1 MTKLGVDFG
10 TTRTLVAGVDRGNYP
25 VVTFLD
31 PVGEAHEHFPS
42 VVAEL
47 DGQLL
52 YGLAALDAAT
62 HKGAVLLRSFKRLL
76 AAPDVSGSQKI
87 EFVDVDVTLF
97 ELLTGYLTALRVALI
112 ERSNLVRKKN
122 DLVFDAVIAVP
133 AHAHG
138 AQRFLTLEAFRAA
151 GFSVRA
157 MINEPSAA
165 GFEYSHR
172 QARTVNTR
180 RTRVVVYDLGGGTFD
195 ASLVKVDGT
204 RHEVTGTAGLNRV
217 GGDDFDMV
225 LFRLALTAAGVD
237 DASLSARER
246 ATTLMSCREA
256 KERLTAQSKRVFV
269 DVKGAE
275 IAVAV
280 DEYFAAVT
288 PLVEATVTA
297 MRPLL
302 GSLEPALGGTPAP
315 GEDKSPDVGADIAGI
330 YLVGGGSGLPLVPR
344 LLKERFGRRV
354 HRSPHP
360 AASTAIGL
368 AIAADEDAGFS
379 LADRLSRGF
388 GVFRDKNAGQGV
400 AFDPIFLPDVALP
413 EVGRADGGVVIS
425 RRYRAAHNLG
435 CFRFV
440 ECSSVDDVGDPRG
453 DLLPFAEVLFPFDPA
468 LQRKKKL
475 DDVVIERLGSGPRIE
490 ERYTIDPHGLV
501 EVQIIDVDTGYQQT
515 HRIGR

>member
-31 PVGEAHEHFPS
+31 AIGEAHEHFPS

-47 DGQLL
+47 DGELL
-52 YGLAALDAAT
+52 YGLAAVDAAAR
-62 HKGAVLLRSFKRLL
+62 GAVLLRSFKRLL
-76 AAPDVSGSQKI
+76 AAPDVTAAQRV
-87 EFVDVDVTLF
+87 EFVDVDVSLL
-97 ELLTGYLTALRVALI
+97 ELLTGYLKALRVALI

-151 GFSVRA
+151 GFNVKA

-204 RHEVTGTAGLNRV
+204 RHEVTATAGLNRV
-217 GGDDFDMV
+217 GGDDFDAV
-225 LFRLALTAAGVD
+225 LLGLAVAAADD
-237 DASLSARER
+237 DAGLSPAER
-246 ATTLMSCREA
+246 ASALLSCRES
-256 KERLTAQSKRVFV
+256 KERLTPQSKRLLV
-269 DVKGAE
+269 DVKGRE
-275 IAVAV
+275 VSVSV
-280 DEYFAAVT
+280 DDFFAAVT
-288 PLVEATVTA
+288 PLVEQTVAA

-302 GSLEPALGGTPAP
+302 GNLQDPADAL
-315 GEDKSPDVGADIAGI
+315 ADIAGI

-368 AIAADEDAGFS
+368 AIAADDDAGFS

-388 GVFRDKNAGQGV
+388 GVFRDKNAGAGV
-400 AFDPIFLPDVALP
+400 AFDPIFLPETALAALNGDTP
-413 EVGRADGGVVIS
+413 SPDGGVVVS

-440 ECSSVDDVGDPRG
+440 ECSGVDDGGEPRG
-453 DLLPFAEVLFPFDPA
+453 DLLPFASVLFPFDPA
-468 LQRKKKL
+468 LQEPGKKKKL
-475 DDVVIERLGSGPRIE
+475 QNVVVERLGSGPRIE

-501 EVQIIDVDTGYQQT
+501 EVQILDVDTGYQQT
-515 HRIGR
+515 HRIGRTP